1 MTSYTESFGI
11 VLLEAS
17 SFGIPCIAFDSAKG
31 ATEIIDNNW
40 DGYLIKNR
48 DKKLMAKKICEL
60 ISSINRRLVMGS
72 NAYKKA
78 SDYSMDKIK
87 KEWIKIIEK

>member
-1 MTSYTESFGI
+1 
-11 VLLEAS
+11 
-17 SFGIPCIAFDSAKG
+17 
-31 ATEIIDNNW
+31 
-40 DGYLIKNR
+40 
-48 DKKLMAKKICEL
+48 MAKKICEL

-87 KEWIKIIEK
+87 KELIKIIEK